1 MHSSDLDRID
11 RGRGHPRIVDLHFAL
26 QRLRSTVSFM
36 HSGAHPDDEASAM
49 LAALSFRDGIDI
61 SYACANRGEGG
72 QNNIGVEAGSALGTL
87 RTAEMEQAALVLDLR
102 LYWLSSNVADTITD
116 FGFSKSGVETLDKWQ
131 HEHTL
136 QRFVTIVRREKP
148 DILCPTFLDVPGQHG
163 HHRAMTQLAHEVIDV
178 AADPNFKCLH
188 DGLSLEP
195 WTVAKLYLPAWGG
208 GGAAYDDE
216 LPPPP
221 ASLTVNAD
229 GIDELTGWS
238 WEQIGQQ
245 SRRYH
250 LTQGMGR
257 WVAAGEERNWPLHLA
272 RSIFTKPES
281 CLTDHLPLD
290 LSQLAEYAN
299 APQINDELIQAQT
312 AIDSAIN
319 AFPKFDL
326 ILHHATSALSSIRKA
341 QSRCPDNAVA
351 QVQHR
356 LIRKSTQLSRVI
368 RLASGV
374 DVSAVVADTQLRSGE
389 RTAVSLEIRE
399 PRTSASTS
407 NASSDITY
415 TTSVVLSGA
424 WSLTEDQLLL
434 SDEATASD
442 PYPEDYFPDQPRT
455 PAIKVELNVNGVDS
469 ESLVD
474 MVNIPIALPKCV
486 VNLSSTSIVMNQQ
499 SKGRDF
505 SIAIEKQIPRD
516 AQLSL
521 TAPEGWKVRSD
532 AHSIRVSL
540 PEQLNPG
547 HYELDVLLDGL
558 PACHEQIIEFAH
570 VPDRVLA
577 TSAKIDVVVLD
588 VSLPNKRIAYVG
600 GGNDRVAE
608 LISAMGMC
616 VTTLDD
622 SELVGGRALSQ
633 FDTLVVGLFAMRTR
647 TVLAQNI
654 EFIHRWI
661 EDGGHLLTLYHRP
674 WDGWNPDTI
683 PPRYLEIGQPSLR
696 FRVTNETAAVT
707 HLQPDHSLLN
717 YPNKIS
723 PEDWQG
729 WQKERGL
736 YFAKKWHKDYQPLLS
751 MSDPDE
757 EPLIGSLLSAEVGQ
771 GRHTHTSLILHHQ
784 MANLVPGSFRL
795 MANLLD

>member
-1 MHSSDLDRID
+1 
-11 RGRGHPRIVDLHFAL
+11 
-26 QRLRSTVSFM
+26 M

-351 QVQHR
+351 QVRHR

-368 RLASGV
+368 RLASGI

-389 RTAVSLEIRE
+389 RTELSLEIRE
-399 PRTSASTS
+399 PRTSASTA
-407 NASSDITY
+407 NASSEITF
-415 TTSVVLSGA
+415 TTSVVLGSD

-434 SDEATASD
+434 SDKATASD

-751 MSDPDE
+751 MSDPEE